1 MNIVARGN
9 LIYNE
14 ALFVQSNVG
23 VVLGI
28 KLNYDCKDLCF
39 IPLKPSLHQQTALAW
54 KKEQF
59 FSPATT
65 AFIKY
70 AKEYFKR

>member
-1 MNIVARGN
+1 MND
-9 LIYNE
+9 Y
-14 ALFVQSNVG
+14 
-23 VVLGI
+23 
-28 KLNYDCKDLCF
+28 KDLCF
-39 IPLKPSLHQQTALAW
+39 ISLKSSLHQQMPLAW

-59 FSPATT
+59 FSPTPT

>member
-1 MNIVARGN
+1 MQEIFLVV
-9 LIYNE
+9 E
-14 ALFVQSNVG
+14 PLFVQSNVG
-23 VVLGI
+23 VVLA
-28 KLNYDCKDLCF
+28 
-39 IPLKPSLHQQTALAW
+39 LKSSLHQQMPLAW

-59 FSPATT
+59 FSPTTT